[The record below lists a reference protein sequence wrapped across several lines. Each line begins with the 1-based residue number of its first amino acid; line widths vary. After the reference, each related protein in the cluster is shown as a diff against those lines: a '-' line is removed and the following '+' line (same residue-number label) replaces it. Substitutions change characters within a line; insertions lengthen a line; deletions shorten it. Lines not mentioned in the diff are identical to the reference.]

1 MKKYQQTFLIL
12 ICLLAFSPN
21 TRLMAQDSALPYAEI
36 PDAPKKYNACTVAA
50 RMVDGLGFRYYWA
63 TEGLRPEDLNYKPSE
78 SARTADATLDHIYGL
93 TMVIVNSVKGL
104 PNGGPRSDRPTTYEE
119 KRRRTLLALKEA
131 SDILRNS
138 KPRKMKDFK
147 VIFQRGETTT
157 EYPFWNQLNGPI
169 VDAIWHVGQMV
180 SFRRASGNPLN
191 PKVSVFSG
199 KLRNN

>member
-1 MKKYQQTFLIL
+1 MKNLRVLIIL
-12 ICLLAFSPN
+12 IAVFLCYQTPS
-21 TRLMAQDSALPYAEI
+21 LMAQEASLPYAEI
-36 PDAPKKYNACTVAA
+36 PAAPKKYNACTVAA
-50 RMVDGLGFRYYWA
+50 RMIDGLGFRYYWA
-63 TEGLRPEDLNYKPSE
+63 TEGLRAEDLAYKPSE

-93 TMVIVNSVKGL
+93 VSVVVNSVKGV
-104 PNGGPRSDRPTTYEE
+104 PSIRPMTGMPTTYEE
-119 KRRRTLLALKEA
+119 KRRWTLLALKEA

-147 VIFQRGETTT
+147 VIFQRGDNKT

-169 VDAIWHVGQMV
+169 ADAIWHVGQMV

-199 KLRNN
+199 RLRSN

>member
-1 MKKYQQTFLIL
+1 MKKFRQIPLL
-12 ICLLAFSPN
+12 VICLIVCCQN
-21 TRLMAQDSALPYAEI
+21 TALMAQENTLPYAEI

-50 RMVDGLGFRYYWA
+50 RMIDGLGFRYYWA
-63 TEGLRPEDLNYKPSE
+63 TEGLRSEDLNYKPSE

-93 TMVIVNSVKGL
+93 TMVITNSVKGL
-104 PNGGPRSDRPTTYEE
+104 PNIRPMTDIPTDYEE

-131 SDILRNS
+131 SDILRAS

-147 VIFQRGETTT
+147 VVFQRGDNKT

-169 VDAIWHVGQMV
+169 ADAIWHVGQMV

-199 KLRNN
+199 KLRN

>member
-1 MKKYQQTFLIL
+1 MKKYQQALLIL
-12 ICLLAFSPN
+12 VCLTVCSQN
-21 TRLMAQDSALPYAEI
+21 TSLMAQNTELPYAEI
-36 PDAPKKYNACTVAA
+36 PAAPKKYNACTVAA

-78 SARTADATLDHIYGL
+78 SARTAEATLDHIFGL

-104 PNGGPRSDRPTTYEE
+104 PNVRPMTDIPTTYEE

-147 VIFQRGETTT
+147 VIFQRGDNKT

-169 VDAIWHVGQMV
+169 ADAIWHVGQMV

-199 KLRNN
+199 KLRN